1 MLNHPARGPG
11 RGSFIA
17 GKSVHNQRIERL
29 WRDVFCG
36 ILWKYYDLFNF
47 LEEKLLLDID
57 NDIDIFC
64 LHFTYLPRINQDLR
78 HWQEGWNH
86 HKLSTANSSSP
97 RQLWI
102 QGSMEMAHSSYR
114 AMRELF
120 EPRTEDEILHFGV
133 DWDGPLP
140 EDTTEDTVEVPQVR
154 CPLEDDELE
163 DLISAIDP
171 LQEDDIYGISVYQ
184 DVIDFVNTV
193 FENRQ

>member
-1 MLNHPARGPG
+1 
-11 RGSFIA
+11 
-17 GKSVHNQRIERL
+17 
-29 WRDVFCG
+29 
-36 ILWKYYDLFNF
+36 
-47 LEEKLLLDID
+47 
-57 NDIDIFC
+57 
-64 LHFTYLPRINQDLR
+64 
-78 HWQEGWNH
+78 
-86 HKLSTANSSSP
+86 
-97 RQLWI
+97 
-102 QGSMEMAHSSYR
+102 MEMANSSYR

-171 LQEDDIYGISVYQ
+171 VQEDDIYGISVYQ